1 MFRGLAL
8 TAILVVITATSSAA
22 GKHGIYKWVDDSG
35 AVHYSQTPPPDA
47 QAQEMKPAPGPADDP
62 AAISGKLQKQ
72 VDAMEERLS
81 EQREG
86 AADAQ
91 QWAEIQKIRRDN
103 CATAKANLAKLQQ
116 GGNRA
121 YRTPDG
127 EVVRLTEEERQRRIN
142 ETNRQIQENCSASAS
157 KTGQ

>member
-8 TAILVVITATSSAA
+8 TAVLVVLTSVSSAA

-35 AVHYSQTPPPDA
+35 AVHYTQTPPPNRET
-47 QAQEMKPAPGPADDP
+47 QELKPAPGPADDP
-62 AAISGKLQKQ
+62 DAISSQLKEQT
-72 VDAMEERLS
+72 DAMEKRQTEKR
-81 EQREG
+81 QG

-91 QWAEIQKIRRDN
+91 QWAEIQKIRREN

-127 EVVRLTEEERQRRIN
+127 EVVRLTEEDRQQRID
-142 ETNRQIQENCSASAS
+142 EANRQIKENCSPPAG
-157 KTGQ
+157 KPGQ